1 MTKTDIIFVQIY
13 VNKFENIDQV
23 DNILGKCI
31 LPKQTLEGIENVT
44 NSLNSKEDIENV
56 VWLQP
61 FPLSSISTG
70 PNDFIGK
77 FFQSYKANNSN
88 ST

>member
-31 LPKQTLEGIENVT
+31 LPKQTLEGI
-44 NSLNSKEDIENV
+44 DIV
-56 VWLQP
+56 
-61 FPLSSISTG
+61 
-70 PNDFIGK
+70 
-77 FFQSYKANNSN
+77 
-88 ST
+88 